1 MHAGLKKETAR
12 PKFIES
18 LTSQDTLIVLGDFGY
33 TWNKQILKEYNYE
46 VHTFVIDG
54 NHEN

>member
-1 MHAGLKKETAR
+1 MIYITGDMHAGLKKETAR

-33 TWNKQILKEYNYE
+33 TWNKQILKEY
-46 VHTFVIDG
+46 IL
-54 NHEN
+54 